1 MGLYKYTKMILKF
14 SVGLSDTRISVT
26 IYYIIVTKSNIW
38 HKANMYSEIM
48 QYVSMRIL
56 LIYGSGFKVLAIF
69 LQENPRSN
77 IVNRMPIAQTTTM
90 TTLTISAISW
100 EYSPPYSS
108 SSVNK
113 RNSRKLCGDGRR
125 WTPSLTA
132 TIII

>member
-1 MGLYKYTKMILKF
+1 MILKF

-77 IVNRMPIAQTTTM
+77 IVNKMPIAQTTTM
-90 TTLTISAISW
+90 TTLTISTISW
-100 EYSPPYSS
+100 E
-108 SSVNK
+108 
-113 RNSRKLCGDGRR
+113 
-125 WTPSLTA
+125 
-132 TIII
+132 